1 MSFVRSRRTGLV
13 AIALGAALVL
23 SPVAVWAQSIGTPS
37 GAGLFNMSADAS
49 GMALTFGNPAEEP
62 YPVAGGVVPQTFTT
76 LTTGPSGYALSSVAW
91 PGPLLANAGSL
102 AGLLLPACA
111 PVGGVCTPKP
121 DSETTALVNYPVR
134 AEAQSPGGLGEENV
148 GPMSARA
155 EGATSEA
162 KVSVSDFDSTGL
174 VSAARTSTRSRTYV
188 EDDKAISIGESVLSG
203 VEVAGGLVKMSSVR
217 SLAKVVSDGV
227 TTTIER
233 KMTIEGLEIDG
244 HTATI
249 DEEGVHFEGEGGDPG
264 SEVTGPL
271 NEELLSHF
279 GMEMFLTRPLEERRS
294 GGEARVKT
302 GSLVVLWKLGDSGQE
317 VLVSLGGAG
326 AHVQAS
332 PGFAEL
338 LEGGAVSDV
347 PVAPAFGGPSGEIGG
362 QASQGNVPAGDA
374 QDFEPSLP
382 QQQASGR
389 PLGFEPASERFRGIA
404 PGWVVTALFG
414 GLMIGFG
421 LRRVRAAAF
430 VGAGGCVNER
440 SK

>member
-1 MSFVRSRRTGLV
+1 MSFVRSRRAG
-13 AIALGAALVL
+13 LGAIGLGIALVL
-23 SPVAVWAQSIGTPS
+23 SPVAVWAQSAGTSS

-49 GMALTFGNPAEEP
+49 GMAITFGEPGSEP
-62 YPVAGGVVPQTFTT
+62 YPVAAGIVPETFTT

-102 AGLLLPACA
+102 AGILLPACA

-121 DSETTALVNYPVR
+121 DSETTALANYPVR

-155 EGATSEA
+155 EGASSEA
-162 KVSVSDFDSTGL
+162 KVSASDFDSSGL
-174 VSAARTSTRSRTYV
+174 VSSARTSTRSRTYV
-188 EDDKAISIGESVLSG
+188 EDDDAISIGESTLSG
-203 VEVAGGLVKMSSVR
+203 VEIAGGLVKMSSVR

-233 KMTIEGLEIDG
+233 QMTIKGLEIDG
-244 HTATI
+244 HPATI
-249 DEEGVHFEGEGGDPG
+249 DEDGVHIEGEGGDPG
-264 SEVTGPL
+264 SEATGPL
-271 NEELLSHF
+271 NEELLAHF
-279 GMEMFLTRPLEERRS
+279 GMEMFLTRPLEERKS

-326 AHVQAS
+326 ARVQAS

-338 LEGGAVSDV
+338 LEDGAVSDV
-347 PVAPAFGGPSGEIGG
+347 PVAPVFGGPSGTIGG
-362 QASQGNVPAGDA
+362 QASQGAVATGDA
-374 QDFEPSLP
+374 GDFEPALP

-389 PLGFEPASERFRGIA
+389 PIAFEPASESFRGIA
-404 PGWVVTALFG
+404 PGWVVAALIG
-414 GLMIGFG
+414 GLMIGLG
-421 LRRVRAAAF
+421 LRRVQASGLVPA
-430 VGAGGCVNER
+430 GACVNEGG
-440 SK
+440 K